1 MGTELYPGFS
11 CFYKLWILRL
21 QHIWPHSTCKGC
33 FAPLTRLPSLTSTVI
48 GQMNRNISLW
58 KEPFWSQ
65 ILANPSIIWTFF
77 TASRIYCSKV
87 ICVVLPVPWQNHRV
101 EFSDTTPSHVLQ
113 KHRSFLHDRTR
124 SRGIPQ
130 LRHLEKFSQFFQA

>member
-1 MGTELYPGFS
+1 MD
-11 CFYKLWILRL
+11 W
-21 QHIWPHSTCKGC
+21 
-33 FAPLTRLPSLTSTVI
+33 
-48 GQMNRNISLW
+48 NISLW

-101 EFSDTTPSHVLQ
+101 EFSDTTPEV
-113 KHRSFLHDRTR
+113 
-124 SRGIPQ
+124 IPTPAGGKGFVDQ
-130 LRHLEKFSQFFQA
+130 EKRCTYSQPDKQEIVKEKVYFKFFCKSYPRKDGVSYVRYKQTHKQYSQ